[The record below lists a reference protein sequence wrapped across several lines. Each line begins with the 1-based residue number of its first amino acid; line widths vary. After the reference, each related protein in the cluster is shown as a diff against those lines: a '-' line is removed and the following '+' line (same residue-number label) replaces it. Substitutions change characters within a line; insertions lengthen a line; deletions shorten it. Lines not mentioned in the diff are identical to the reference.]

1 MRSTNPGKYL
11 TPPFLTDSLSDSKVM
26 RHRYPRDRKTRAG
39 KYNAENKYTNS
50 PRLGAAKSG
59 LKISLSTDMASI
71 LP

>member
-11 TPPFLTDSLSDSKVM
+11 TLPFLTDSLSDSKIIK
-26 RHRYPRDRKTRAG
+26 HQYPSDRKTKAG
-39 KYNAENKYTNS
+39 KYNIENEYTNS

-59 LKISLSTDMASI
+59 LKISLSTRIART